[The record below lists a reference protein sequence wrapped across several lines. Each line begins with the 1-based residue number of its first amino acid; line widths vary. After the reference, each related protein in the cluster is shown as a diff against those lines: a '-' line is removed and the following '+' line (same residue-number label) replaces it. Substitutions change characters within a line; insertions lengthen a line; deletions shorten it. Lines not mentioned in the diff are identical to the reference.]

1 MGLDLA
7 LRDTGVTILSE
18 HGSLLRHFSLSY
30 PLTSKRGEP
39 PISDAEKI
47 ERLINLTNEIVGLA
61 KSYKVR
67 HVALEGYAHNKR
79 FQAHQIG
86 EIAGNVKVQLWLARK
101 ILVEVVPPST
111 GRKHLFGYGKIK
123 KDQVFEILTERL
135 GMTLD
140 NTHEA
145 DSYVSARYLWDMVA
159 RREKD
164 MVSA

>member
-18 HGSLLRHFSLSY
+18 QGSLLRHLSLEY
-30 PLTSKRGEP
+30 PLTRKRGEP
-39 PISDAEKI
+39 PISEAEKI
-47 ERLINLTNEIVGLA
+47 ERLINLTNDIIGLV
-61 KSYKVR
+61 KDFKVR
-67 HVALEGYAHNKR
+67 HVALEGYAHSKR

-101 ILVEVVPPST
+101 ILVVPVPPAT
-111 GRKHLFGYGKIK
+111 GRKHFFGYGKIK
-123 KDQVFEILTERL
+123 KEQVFEILTDRIGL
-135 GMTLD
+135 TLD

-145 DSYVSARYLWDMVA
+145 DSYVSARYLWDEVA